1 VEFDMA
7 YDEGLA
13 GRVRSALET
22 EDGVAER
29 RMFGALTFLVRGH
42 MACGVTG
49 DALMVRLPPEES
61 QTALAEPGTRPMDM
75 AGRPM
80 KGWLLIDPEA
90 VGEDD
95 ALTRWVARGTAF
107 AGSLPPK

>member
-1 VEFDMA
+1 MA

-13 GRVRSALET
+13 DRVRSALET
-22 EDGVAER
+22 ADGVAER
-29 RMFGALTFLVRGH
+29 RMFGALAFLVHGN

-49 DALMVRLPPEES
+49 EGLMVRLPPEEF
-61 QTALAEPGTRPMDM
+61 QRALSESGTRPMDM

-90 VGEDD
+90 VGEEA

>member
-1 VEFDMA
+1 MA

-13 GRVRSALET
+13 GRVRRALET

-29 RMFGALTFLVRGH
+29 RMFGALAFLVHGN

-49 DALMVRLPPEES
+49 EGLMVRLPPEES
-61 QTALAEPGTRPMDM
+61 QTALSEPGTRPMDM
-75 AGRPM
+75 AGRRM
-80 KGWLLIDPEA
+80 KGWLLIAPAA

-95 ALTRWVARGTAF
+95 ALTRWVAR
-107 AGSLPPK
+107 